1 VDSFQDDAN
10 GPMEPQSNV
19 IEPIKV
25 PMTCRASTN
34 STFKNSTPDLNL
46 EVDVVAEKCNCPF
59 AMANNL
65 LKRLPVRS
73 YTLPLNLSN
82 VAIRKDK

>member
-1 VDSFQDDAN
+1 
-10 GPMEPQSNV
+10 MEPQSNV

-34 STFKNSTPDLNL
+34 STFKNGTLELNL
-46 EVDVVAEKCNCPF
+46 EVDVVAEKCNHPF
-59 AMANNL
+59 VMVNNL
-65 LKRLPVRS
+65 LKGLPVRS
-73 YTLPLNLSN
+73 YTLPLNLSD